1 MNVIT
6 FFIVLAILG
15 TVLMLMAGGVSMA
28 HGGKFDEIHSEEF
41 MWGRVVM
48 QGITFAL
55 ILIATFFW
63 V

>member
-6 FFIVLAILG
+6 LFIIMAILG

-28 HGGKFDEIHSEEF
+28 HGGKFDRLHADEF
-41 MWGRVVM
+41 MWGRVAM
-48 QGITFAL
+48 QAITLGL

-63 V
+63 M